1 MPRPWLVV
9 VVLVAALA
17 ATGCGREDTVGD
29 GGGDTP
35 AVLTPQRQTFEN
47 HGFPEFAT
55 KNTTRV
61 AGANA
66 TQTAAAVARAVYPDA
81 QHRPSAVTLV
91 DTGDWRVA
99 VAAAALT
106 AAPIGAPV
114 LFSDGSDLPGVTSDM
129 IDTLNPSGS
138 KAAGNAQVIRV
149 GNVGKPSGRRS
160 TDLTGATPLAL
171 TRSIAGLII
180 AAKSRTAPSVIVTSA
195 EDSSIA
201 APAAAY
207 AAKSGTPILFVNR
220 DDIPPETRAALAA
233 LARPRIYLLGPSKA
247 ISPKVTR
254 QLRRLGR
261 VQRFGDQEP
270 VENAVAVARFREG
283 SFGWG
288 IVDPG
293 HGLVFAR
300 ADRPL
305 DAVAASAL
313 STAGTFGPLLLL
325 DDPDSLPVALQR
337 YLLDIQPGYDEDPTR
352 GVYNHGWII
361 GDRNAITI
369 AAQTELDALL
379 EIVPVRTPDAPPDQS
394 VPDAPTTTNPTP
406 DTKTTT
412 TPDTKTQ
419 TTTQRP

>member
-1 MPRPWLVV
+1 MPRPRLLMVL
-9 VVLVAALA
+9 LVAAV
-17 ATGCGREDTVGD
+17 ATAGCGREDPVD
-29 GGGDTP
+29 NDPDTP
-35 AVLTPQRQTFEN
+35 ALLNPQRDLFEN
-47 HGFPEFAT
+47 LGFPELAT

-66 TQTAAAVARAVYPDA
+66 TQAAAGVARAVYPDA

-91 DTGDWRVA
+91 DTSDWRVA

-106 AAPIGAPV
+106 AAPISAPV
-114 LFSDGSDLPGVTSDM
+114 LFSDGDDLPGASRRALDAL
-129 IDTLNPSGS
+129 DPAGS

-149 GNVGKPSGRRS
+149 GNVARPSGRKT
-160 TDLTGATPLAL
+160 TDLTGATALGL
-171 TRSIAGLII
+171 TRAIAGLII
-180 AAKSRTAPSVIVTSA
+180 SAKTRTAPSVIVTTA

-207 AAKSGTPILFVNR
+207 AAKSGTPVLFVNR
-220 DDIPPETRAALAA
+220 AEIPPETRAALAA
-233 LARPRIYLLGPSKA
+233 LARPRIFLLGPSRA
-247 ISPKVTR
+247 IGPKVSR

-261 VQRFGDQEP
+261 VQRFGGQDP
-270 VENAVAVARFREG
+270 AGNAVAVARFREG

-300 ADRPL
+300 SERPL

-313 STAGTFGPLLLL
+313 SSAGTYGPLLLL
-325 DDPDSLPVALQR
+325 DDPEKLPLDLQR
-337 YLLDIQPGYDEDPTR
+337 YLLDIQPGYAEDPVR

-361 GDRNAITI
+361 GDRKAITI

-379 EIVPVRTPDAPPDQS
+379 EIVPVRTPDAPPEEPIDEPPAAQTG
-394 VPDAPTTTNPTP
+394 TTTT
-406 DTKTTT
+406 DTTT
-412 TPDTKTQ
+412 TPS
-419 TTTQRP
+419 P